1 MDVGEVAR
9 KSRCGEHMRKTV
21 MSAVCLKALLVPVF
35 VMGGTAAIQAAPQ
48 EYVTAK
54 GGTGQAGGRLVVAL
68 RSEPKT
74 LNPILSVDATS
85 REVIGAMN
93 ADLIHINR
101 ETQRTEPALAK
112 SWSVS
117 SDGRRYTLQL
127 RRGVKFS
134 DGAPFTADDVVF
146 SFQLYLDENLH
157 SPQRDLLVLDGK
169 PIIVRKID
177 AYTVECELA
186 KPYAPAE
193 RLFDGLAMM
202 PSHLLEK
209 PYREGKLEQTWATNA
224 PAAEMA
230 GLGAFRLREYIPG
243 QRMVLERNPNY
254 WKTDAVGNRLPY
266 LTELT
271 FIFVPNEDAQVIK
284 FQSSETHILER
295 AGADNFAL
303 LQKDAKA
310 KGECLYDL
318 GPGLEFLFLFFN
330 MNHLDATKSPDITA
344 KQAWFRDLQFRQAVS
359 LAMDRKGMARLV
371 YDGRAT
377 PIWGNVTPGNKL
389 WLNGN
394 LPHPERSLEQG
405 KTLLQSAGFSWN
417 ASGALLDTQK
427 RPVTFTILVS
437 SSNAQRT
444 KLATIAQDDL
454 KQLGMDVHIVPMEF
468 RALVDRVLNTK
479 EYEGVLMNLV
489 NGDVDPTPEM
499 NLWLSSGE
507 THLWDLGE
515 AKPATPW
522 EAELDH
528 LMEDQMTTTDY
539 AARKKLYDRVQ
550 ELAAQNLPF
559 IFLLSPNILVGAQV
573 TVGNFRPAILEP
585 YALWNV
591 DQLFIRT
598 AGAAKCP

>member
-1 MDVGEVAR
+1 MN
-9 KSRCGEHMRKTV
+9 T
-21 MSAVCLKALLVPVF
+21 VCLKALLVSVF

-48 EYVTAK
+48 DYVTAK

-224 PAAEMA
+224 RAAEMA

-271 FIFVPNEDAQVIK
+271 FILVPNEDAQVIK
-284 FQSSETHILER
+284 FQSSETHVLER

-310 KGECLYDL
+310 KGQCLYDL

-330 MNHLDATKSPDITA
+330 MNHLDATKSPEITA
-344 KQAWFRDLQFRQAVS
+344 KQAWFRDLRFRQAVS

-389 WLNGN
+389 WLNTN
-394 LPHPERSLEQG
+394 LPHAERSLEQA

-454 KQLGMDVHIVPMEF
+454 KQLGMDVQVVPMEF

-479 EYEGVLMNLV
+479 DYEAVLMNLV

-515 AKPATPW
+515 TKPATPW

-528 LMEDQMTTTDY
+528 LMEAQMTTTDY

-559 IFLLSPNILVGAQV
+559 IFLLSPNILVGAQA

-585 YALWNV
+585 YALWNA

-598 AGAAKCP
+598 AGAAKCQ

>member
-1 MDVGEVAR
+1 M
-9 KSRCGEHMRKTV
+9 STV
-21 MSAVCLKALLVPVF
+21 YLKALLVSAF
-35 VMGGTAAIQAAPQ
+35 VMGGTAATQAAPQ
-48 EYVTAK
+48 DYVTAK
-54 GGTGQAGGRLVVAL
+54 GGVGQAGGRLVVAL

-85 REVIGAMN
+85 REVIGALN

-169 PIIVRKID
+169 PISVRKID

-230 GLGAFRLREYIPG
+230 GLGAFRLREYTPG

-284 FQSSETHILER
+284 FQSAETHVLER

-330 MNHLDATKSPDITA
+330 MNHLDATKSPEITA

-389 WLNGN
+389 WLNTN
-394 LPHPERSLEQG
+394 LPHPERSLEQA

-417 ASGALLDTQK
+417 ASGALLDAQK

-479 EYEGVLMNLV
+479 EYEAVLMNLV
-489 NGDVDPTPEM
+489 NGDADPTPEM

-528 LMEDQMTTTDY
+528 LMEAQMTTTDY

-559 IFLLSPNILVGAQV
+559 IFLLSPNILVGAQA

-585 YALWNV
+585 YALWNA
-591 DQLFIRT
+591 DQLFIRA
-598 AGAAKCP
+598 AGAAKCQ

>member
-1 MDVGEVAR
+1 
-9 KSRCGEHMRKTV
+9 
-21 MSAVCLKALLVPVF
+21 MSTVCLKALLVSAF
-35 VMGGTAAIQAAPQ
+35 VMGGTVATPAAPQ
-48 EYVTAK
+48 DYVTAK
-54 GGTGQAGGRLVVAL
+54 GGVGQAGGRLVVAL

-224 PAAEMA
+224 RAAEMA
-230 GLGAFRLREYIPG
+230 GLGAFRLREYMPG
-243 QRMVLERNPNY
+243 QRMVLERNPNF
-254 WKTDAVGNRLPY
+254 WKTDAAGNRLPY

-284 FQSSETHILER
+284 FQSAETHVLER

-330 MNHLDATKSPDITA
+330 MNHLEATKSPEITA

-389 WLNGN
+389 WLNTN
-394 LPHPERSLEQG
+394 LPHPERSLEQA

-417 ASGALLDTQK
+417 ASGALLDAQK

-479 EYEGVLMNLV
+479 EYEAVLMNLV

-528 LMEDQMTTTDY
+528 LMEAQMTTTDY

-559 IFLLSPNILVGAQV
+559 IFLLSPNILVGAQA

-585 YALWNV
+585 YALWNA
-591 DQLFIRT
+591 DQLFIRA
-598 AGAAKCP
+598 AGAAKCQ